1 MIDAVFYKTAA
12 EFYSYSETIKINYME
27 NNIKQMML
35 ESISVIYDEAKSCR
49 LQPAAFDKME
59 KELAIVS
66 DYFGTN
72 KIQSFFTSVIFAM
85 NYGGSFVDMNDFVH
99 YLDCNPMKMLEHKSE
114 LDELCNRGIL
124 EKAKIRHHRMQLE
137 GSNEQ
142 YIVNKNITEAILQNK
157 PFPTLSKVEIKD
169 IIELLEEMSG
179 FWARR
184 NEDEIAAYEMF
195 ESIRILMK
203 DYEHF
208 QLISD
213 INSLKLEDKEQC
225 LLLNLIWKTV
235 CGRESSELSPIVDI
249 LFESQSRKF
258 SFLQEFINGENEL
271 IKMGLIELAESNFFN
286 DTEIKL
292 ATKGADLL
300 SSSGLKL
307 FSNKK
312 KRENIIFS
320 DEIREKLLIF
330 NEGEMKQLD
339 LLRALL
345 MEERMKDTVAR
356 LEAKGLPKGINV
368 LLFGAPGTGKT
379 ETVLQLAKASG
390 RDIMKVDISQSKS
403 MWFGESEKIIKRI
416 FTDYKTLL
424 KESKRTPI
432 LFFNEADAIISKR
445 RNIGNSS
452 VSQTENAIQ
461 NIILEELENFEGI
474 MIATTNLAN
483 NMDTAFERRFLFKVE
498 FKKPELATKARIWMD
513 KIPVLSDED
522 AKILAENY
530 DFSGGQIENVV
541 RKKEIHEI
549 LNGELVEF
557 SLIREFCE
565 EELLVKQPKIGF

>member
-1 MIDAVFYKTAA
+1 
-12 EFYSYSETIKINYME
+12 ME
-27 NNIKQMML
+27 INIKQMML
-35 ESISVIYDEAKSCR
+35 ESISTIYDEAKGCR
-49 LQPAAFDKME
+49 LQQSAFDKMD

-66 DYFGTN
+66 DYFGTSR
-72 KIQSFFTSVIFAM
+72 IQSFFSSVIFAM

-114 LDELCNRGIL
+114 LDELCNKGIL
-124 EKAKIRHHRMQLE
+124 EKAKMRHHRMHLE

-142 YIVNKNITEAILQNK
+142 FIVNKKITEAILQNR
-157 PFPTLSKVEIKD
+157 PFPALTKNEIKD
-169 IIELLEEMSG
+169 IIELLEEMSN
-179 FWARR
+179 FWNRR
-184 NEDEIAAYEMF
+184 NEDEMAPHEMYIEIAV
-195 ESIRILMK
+195 LMK
-203 DYEHF
+203 DYDHF
-208 QLISD
+208 PLINA
-213 INSLKLEDKEQC
+213 INELKIDAKEQC
-225 LLLNLIWKTV
+225 LLLNLIWKSI
-235 CGRESSELSPIVDI
+235 CGRESSELNPMVEL

-258 SFLQEFINGENEL
+258 TFLQEFINGENEL
-271 IKMGLIELAESNFFN
+271 LKMGLIEMAESNFFS

-292 ATKGADLL
+292 APKGSEMLNAA
-300 SSSGLKL
+300 GLKL
-307 FSNKK
+307 FNNKK
-312 KRENIIFS
+312 RRDNFIFS
-320 DEIREKLLIF
+320 DDIREKVLIF
-330 NEGEMKQLD
+330 NEGEMKQLE
-339 LLRALL
+339 LLRGLL

-356 LEAKGLPKGINV
+356 LESKGLPKGINV

-416 FTDYKTLL
+416 FTDYKALL
-424 KESKRTPI
+424 RDSKRTPI

-445 RNIGNSS
+445 RNIGASS

-483 NMDTAFERRFLFKVE
+483 NMDMAFERRFLFKVE
-498 FKKPELATKARIWMD
+498 FKKPEIETKARIWMD
-513 KIPVLSDED
+513 KLPVLGSED
-522 AKILAENY
+522 ALVLAENF

-549 LNGELVEF
+549 LNGELVDF

-565 EELLVKQPKIGF
+565 EELLVKQNKIGF